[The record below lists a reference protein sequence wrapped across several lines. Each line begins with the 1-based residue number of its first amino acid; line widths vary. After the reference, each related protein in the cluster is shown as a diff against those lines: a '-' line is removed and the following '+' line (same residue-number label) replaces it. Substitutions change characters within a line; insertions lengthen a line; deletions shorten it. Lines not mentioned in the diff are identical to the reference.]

1 MICHDCKTPISIEHK
16 NRYTRPRGLSFT
28 WQICQPCHEKYE
40 QKQKE
45 VKDEKQ
51 RRITE
56 DDQ

>member
-1 MICHDCKTPISIEHK
+1 MKCHECHVQLEPEEINKFTK
-16 NRYTRPRGLSFT
+16 PRGMGFT